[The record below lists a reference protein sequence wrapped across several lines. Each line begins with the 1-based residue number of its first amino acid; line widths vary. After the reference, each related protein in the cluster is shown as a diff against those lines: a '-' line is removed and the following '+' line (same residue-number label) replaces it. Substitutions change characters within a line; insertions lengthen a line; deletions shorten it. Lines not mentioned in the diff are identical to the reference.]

1 MFVNSIEHCSK
12 EDNCSEIRSSVIG
25 VVHHVLS
32 GQGQVPVE
40 RGRKLRQTWFA
51 WEPSFCRQN
60 IEETTA
66 RNAVFIRL
74 VR

>member
-1 MFVNSIEHCSK
+1 MFVNSIEHCTK
-12 EDNCSEIRSSVIG
+12 EDNCSEICSSVIG

-40 RGRKLRQTWFA
+40 RGRKLHQTWFA
-51 WEPSFCRQN
+51 WETIVSTEHRRDD
-60 IEETTA
+60 IA
-66 RNAVFIRL
+66 RGTRYLL